1 MASAGEAEYESDPE
15 EAKLSLKMR
24 RREASDDEE
33 EEREVEE
40 SDRREKPPRMI
51 ESDGESDGQGAA
63 ANYDEEEEEEEEEY
77 DDEEYVEDEEA
88 YEEDEYQEA
97 GGTSGGAHEEG
108 VKEVEAVVESA
119 EGAKGVVGEGTGS
132 GQGMEDGNENNVQGE
147 EDKKENE
154 PYAVPTAGAFY
165 MHDDRFRD
173 NAGGRHRRTFG
184 GRKLW
189 ESKDD
194 RKWGHDKFEELS
206 VEERHYEEGR
216 RGSRGRYRG
225 RGRGRGPER
234 ETGRGRRPKAYVN
247 DSNPS
252 SNNSQKIQNN
262 ALKGMRGRG
271 PRRYRPSFKDN
282 IDAPPPPNKQSGLS
296 VEKHSYHSTA
306 KASAPVSNVEN
317 DAVTAAKQGFVSS
330 LNSASP
336 PFYPSSSSTKEVTM
350 TKRELQT
357 GTSSRSVQPS
367 VFGDSSAAAQSNS
380 VLRGKNASDS
390 VSLDKPNI
398 SDPITAVASKV
409 SSGLRLAPGSST
421 MSPTQSQPLRGQ
433 GRGFNT
439 MPNVNYQSP
448 VINNQFNRVSQPTN
462 LPSTQR
468 NPVLGQGQPS
478 FQATGRQ
485 FAQRSGTRSQGSS
498 PPKTGQSIS
507 EIGEFECSSDS
518 SKSRSAMVAKGK
530 GTLQSTGRGSVL
542 YGGAQVMGAPGSMG
556 SGDQNFPATPAF
568 LPVMQFGGQ
577 NRGGIPAV
585 GMAFPGY
592 VGQPQLGLGNSEMTW
607 LPVLAGA
614 AGALGATY
622 CSPYITMDGAYH
634 ARPSGQ
640 ISSLTAAP
648 RSVFSPPFQ
657 YNAVSLV
664 FSLCWHVGVI
674 LVLHTSFILFYLL
687 LACA

>member
-1 MASAGEAEYESDPE
+1 MASVGEAEVEYESDPE

-24 RREASDDEE
+24 RKEASDDEDV
-33 EEREVEE
+33 EERE
-40 SDRREKPPRMI
+40 SREKI
-51 ESDGESDGQGAA
+51 ESDGESEGQGAA
-63 ANYDEEEEEEEEEY
+63 ANYDEDEEEEEEY
-77 DDEEYVEDEEA
+77 DDEEYVEDDEA
-88 YEEDEYQEA
+88 YEEEEEV
-97 GGTSGGAHEEG
+97 GGISGDVPEEI
-108 VKEVEAVVESA
+108 VKEVEAVVAGE
-119 EGAKGVVGEGTGS
+119 EGKGIG
-132 GQGMEDGNENNVQGE
+132 DGNENNVQGE
-147 EDKKENE
+147 EEKKQNE

-173 NAGGRHRRTFG
+173 NAGGGRNRRTFG

-234 ETGRGRRPKAYVN
+234 GTVRGRRPKAYVN
-247 DSNPS
+247 DSNRDN
-252 SNNSQKIQNN
+252 NNSLKIQNN
-262 ALKGMRGRG
+262 ASKGMRGRG

-282 IDAPPPPNKQSGLS
+282 IDAPAPPNKQSGLS

-306 KASAPVSNVEN
+306 KPSAPVSNVEN

-336 PFYPSSSSTKEVTM
+336 PFYPSSSSAKETTM
-350 TKRELQT
+350 THKRELQT
-357 GTSSRSVQPS
+357 GASSHSVQPS
-367 VFGDSSAAAQSNS
+367 VLGDSSATAQSTS
-380 VLRGKNASDS
+380 VLRGKKASDS
-390 VSLDKPNI
+390 ISLDKLNI
-398 SDPITAVASKV
+398 ADPITAVASKV
-409 SSGLRLAPGSST
+409 SPGLQLAPGSST
-421 MSPTQSQPLRGQ
+421 ISPTQSQPLRGQ
-433 GRGFNT
+433 GRGFNP

-468 NPVLGQGQPS
+468 NPVLGRGQPS
-478 FQATGRQ
+478 FQATGHQ

-498 PPKTGQSIS
+498 PPKTGQSIP
-507 EIGEFECSSDS
+507 EAGEFESSSDT
-518 SKSRSAMVAKGK
+518 SKSKNALVAKGK
-530 GTLQSTGRGSVL
+530 GTFQSTGKGSVL

-556 SGDQNFPATPAF
+556 RGDQNFAATPAF

-577 NRGGIPAV
+577 HRGGIPAV

-614 AGALGATY
+614 AGALGAAY
-622 CSPYITMDGAYH
+622 CSPYISVDGAYH

-640 ISSLTAAP
+640 LSSLTAAP
-648 RSVFSPPFQ
+648 SKE
-657 YNAVSLV
+657 NN
-664 FSLCWHVGVI
+664 
-674 LVLHTSFILFYLL
+674 TSKPNNESMPQQRPELSNDDLGQRQKNPRRYTEMKFDQ
-687 LACA
+687 

>member
-1 MASAGEAEYESDPE
+1 MTSVRESEPEYESDPE

-33 EEREVEE
+33 EER
-40 SDRREKPPRMI
+40 REKPVRRI

-63 ANYDEEEEEEEEEY
+63 ANYDDEEEDEEY
-77 DDEEYVEDEEA
+77 EDEEYVEEEA

-97 GGTSGGAHEEG
+97 GGTSS
-108 VKEVEAVVESA
+108 VKEVEVVVEEGADGAKEVVA
-119 EGAKGVVGEGTGS
+119 EGIG
-132 GQGMEDGNENNVQGE
+132 DGNENNNVE
-147 EDKKENE
+147 KKENE
-154 PYAVPTAGAFY
+154 PFAVPTAGAFY

-173 NAGGRHRRTFG
+173 NAGGGRHRRTFG
-184 GRKLW
+184 GKKLW

-225 RGRGRGPER
+225 RGRGRGRGPEHG
-234 ETGRGRRPKAYVN
+234 TVRGRRPKAFVN
-247 DSNPS
+247 DNNQSN
-252 SNNSQKIQNN
+252 NNSQKIQDN
-262 ALKGMRGRG
+262 ASKGMRGRG

-282 IDAPPPPNKQSGLS
+282 IDAPPPPNKKSGLS
-296 VEKHSYHSTA
+296 VEKHSYNSTA
-306 KASAPVSNVEN
+306 KASAPVSNAEN

-336 PFYPSSSSTKEVTM
+336 PFYPSSSSAKEITM
-350 TKRELQT
+350 THKKELQN
-357 GTSSRSVQPS
+357 GT
-367 VFGDSSAAAQSNS
+367 NS

-390 VSLDKPNI
+390 VSLDKLNI
-398 SDPITAVASKV
+398 ADPITAVAAKV
-409 SSGLRLAPGSST
+409 SSGLQLASGSSRI
-421 MSPTQSQPLRGQ
+421 SPTQSQPLRGQ
-433 GRGFNT
+433 GRGFNA
-439 MPNVNYQSP
+439 MPNVNYQPP
-448 VINNQFNRVSQPTN
+448 VINNQFNRVPQPTN

-468 NPVLGQGQPS
+468 NPVLGRGQPS
-478 FQATGRQ
+478 FQATGHQ

-507 EIGEFECSSDS
+507 ETVEFESSSDS
-518 SKSRSAMVAKGK
+518 SKSKSAMVAKGK

-542 YGGAQVMGAPGSMG
+542 CGGAQVMGAPGSMG

-577 NRGGIPAV
+577 RRSGIPAV

-622 CSPYITMDGAYH
+622 CSPYIAVDGAYH

-640 ISSLTAAP
+640 MSSLTAGPSKENNTSKPNNERKPQQRPELSNDDLGQRQKNP
-648 RSVFSPPFQ
+648 RRYTEMKFDQ
-657 YNAVSLV
+657 
-664 FSLCWHVGVI
+664 
-674 LVLHTSFILFYLL
+674 
-687 LACA
+687 

>member
-1 MASAGEAEYESDPE
+1 MASVGEAEPEYESDPE

-33 EEREVEE
+33 EER
-40 SDRREKPPRMI
+40 REKPVRRI
-51 ESDGESDGQGAA
+51 GSDGESDGQGATA
-63 ANYDEEEEEEEEEY
+63 DYDEEEEEEEY

-97 GGTSGGAHEEG
+97 GGTSS
-108 VKEVEAVVESA
+108 VKEVEVVVE
-119 EGAKGVVGEGTGS
+119 EGADGAKEVMGEGTGIDDS
-132 GQGMEDGNENNVQGE
+132 NENNVQGE

-173 NAGGRHRRTFG
+173 NAGGGRHRRTFG

-206 VEERHYEEGR
+206 VEERHYEEGG

-225 RGRGRGPER
+225 RGRGRGPEHG
-234 ETGRGRRPKAYVN
+234 TVRGRRPKAYVN
-247 DSNPS
+247 DSHQSN
-252 SNNSQKIQNN
+252 NNSQKIQDN
-262 ALKGMRGRG
+262 ASKGMRGRG

-306 KASAPVSNVEN
+306 KASAPVSNAEN
-317 DAVTAAKQGFVSS
+317 DAVTAAKQWFVSS

-336 PFYPSSSSTKEVTM
+336 PFYPSSSSAKEITM
-350 TKRELQT
+350 THKKELQT
-357 GTSSRSVQPS
+357 GTS
-367 VFGDSSAAAQSNS
+367 S

-390 VSLDKPNI
+390 VSLDKLNI
-398 SDPITAVASKV
+398 ADPVTAVAAKV
-409 SSGLRLAPGSST
+409 SSGLQLAPGSST
-421 MSPTQSQPLRGQ
+421 ISPTQSQPLRGQ
-433 GRGFNT
+433 GKGFNA

-448 VINNQFNRVSQPTN
+448 VINDQFNGVPLPTS

-468 NPVLGQGQPS
+468 NPVLGRGQPS
-478 FQATGRQ
+478 FQATGHQ
-485 FAQRSGTRSQGSS
+485 FAQLSGTRSQGSS

-507 EIGEFECSSDS
+507 EIGEFESSSDS
-518 SKSRSAMVAKGK
+518 SKSKSAMVAKGK

-577 NRGGIPAV
+577 HRGGIPAV

-614 AGALGATY
+614 AGAVGATY
-622 CSPYITMDGAYH
+622 CSPYIAVDGAYH

-640 ISSLTAAP
+640 MSSLTAAP
-648 RSVFSPPFQ
+648 SKE
-657 YNAVSLV
+657 NN
-664 FSLCWHVGVI
+664 
-674 LVLHTSFILFYLL
+674 TSKPNDECKPQQRPELSNDDLGQRQKNPRRYTEMKFDQ
-687 LACA
+687 

>member
-1 MASAGEAEYESDPE
+1 MASSGEADYESDPE

-33 EEREVEE
+33 EEEEEERELEE
-40 SDRREKPPRMI
+40 KKHVRRI
-51 ESDGESDGQGAA
+51 ESDGESEGQGAA
-63 ANYDEEEEEEEEEY
+63 ADYDEEEEEEDEEEEY
-77 DDEEYVEDEEA
+77 DDDEEYVEEEEVYE
-88 YEEDEYQEA
+88 YEEVGETKE
-97 GGTSGGAHEEG
+97 S
-108 VKEVEAVVESA
+108 VKEVEEVVESG
-119 EGAKGVVGEGTGS
+119 EGAKEVVGESLGFD
-132 GQGMEDGNENNVQGE
+132 DGIEGNVQQGGE
-147 EDKKENE
+147 EEKKENE

-173 NAGGRHRRTFG
+173 NAGGRQHRRTFG

-189 ESKDD
+189 ESRDD

-206 VEERHYEEGR
+206 VEERHYQEGR

-225 RGRGRGPER
+225 RGRGRGRGPER
-234 ETGRGRRPKAYVN
+234 GTVQGRRPKAYVN
-247 DSNPS
+247 DNNPNN
-252 SNNSQKIQNN
+252 NNSQKIQNN

-282 IDAPPPPNKQSGLS
+282 IDVPPPPNKQSGLS
-296 VEKHSYHSTA
+296 AEKHSYHSTA
-306 KASAPVSNVEN
+306 KASAPVSNLEN
-317 DAVTAAKQGFVSS
+317 DAVAAAKQGFVSS

-336 PFYPSSSSTKEVTM
+336 PFYPSSSSAKEITM
-350 TKRELQT
+350 THKRELQT
-357 GTSSRSVQPS
+357 GTSSRSGHPS
-367 VFGDSSAAAQSNS
+367 ALGDSSTAAQSTS

-390 VSLDKPNI
+390 VSLEKLNF
-398 SDPITAVASKV
+398 SDHITAVASKV
-409 SSGLRLAPGSST
+409 SSGLQLAPGSST

-433 GRGFNT
+433 GRGFNA
-439 MPNVNYQSP
+439 MPNVNYHSR
-448 VINNQFNRVSQPTN
+448 VISNQFNRVSQPTN

-468 NPVLGQGQPS
+468 NPVLGREQPS
-478 FQATGRQ
+478 FQATSHQ

-498 PPKTGQSIS
+498 PPKTGQSIP
-507 EIGEFECSSDS
+507 ETGEFESSSDS
-518 SKSRSAMVAKGK
+518 SKSKSAMVAKGK
-530 GTLQSTGRGSVL
+530 GTIQSTGRGSVL

-577 NRGGIPAV
+577 HRGGIPAV

-622 CSPYITMDGAYH
+622 CSPYIAMDGAYH

-640 ISSLTAAP
+640 ISSLAAP
-648 RSVFSPPFQ
+648 SKE
-657 YNAVSLV
+657 NN
-664 FSLCWHVGVI
+664 
-674 LVLHTSFILFYLL
+674 TSKPNNEGKPQQRPELSNDDLGQRQKNPRRYTEMKFDQ
-687 LACA
+687 

>member
-1 MASAGEAEYESDPE
+1 
-15 EAKLSLKMR
+15 
-24 RREASDDEE
+24 
-33 EEREVEE
+33 
-40 SDRREKPPRMI
+40 
-51 ESDGESDGQGAA
+51 
-63 ANYDEEEEEEEEEY
+63 
-77 DDEEYVEDEEA
+77 
-88 YEEDEYQEA
+88 
-97 GGTSGGAHEEG
+97 
-108 VKEVEAVVESA
+108 
-119 EGAKGVVGEGTGS
+119 
-132 GQGMEDGNENNVQGE
+132 
-147 EDKKENE
+147 
-154 PYAVPTAGAFY
+154 
-165 MHDDRFRD
+165 
-173 NAGGRHRRTFG
+173 
-184 GRKLW
+184 
-189 ESKDD
+189 
-194 RKWGHDKFEELS
+194 
-206 VEERHYEEGR
+206 
-216 RGSRGRYRG
+216 
-225 RGRGRGPER
+225 
-234 ETGRGRRPKAYVN
+234 
-247 DSNPS
+247 
-252 SNNSQKIQNN
+252 
-262 ALKGMRGRG
+262 
-271 PRRYRPSFKDN
+271 
-282 IDAPPPPNKQSGLS
+282 
-296 VEKHSYHSTA
+296 
-306 KASAPVSNVEN
+306 
-317 DAVTAAKQGFVSS
+317 
-330 LNSASP
+330 
-336 PFYPSSSSTKEVTM
+336 M

-468 NPVLGQGQPS
+468 NPVLSQGQPS

-542 YGGAQVMGAPGSMG
+542 YGGAQVKVHLEAWVVVIRT
-556 SGDQNFPATPAF
+556 FPATPAF
-568 LPVMQFGGQ
+568 CQSCTHAV

-607 LPVLAGA
+607 LLP
-614 AGALGATY
+614 
-622 CSPYITMDGAYH
+622 
-634 ARPSGQ
+634 
-640 ISSLTAAP
+640 
-648 RSVFSPPFQ
+648 
-657 YNAVSLV
+657 
-664 FSLCWHVGVI
+664 
-674 LVLHTSFILFYLL
+674 
-687 LACA
+687 

>member
-33 EEREVEE
+33 EEEREPEKKPV
-40 SDRREKPPRMI
+40 RRI
-51 ESDGESDGQGAA
+51 ESDGESEGQGAA
-63 ANYDEEEEEEEEEY
+63 ADYDEDYEEEEEEEEEEEDY
-77 DDEEYVEDEEA
+77 DDEEYVEDDEV

-97 GGTSGGAHEEG
+97 GGTSGVALKGS
-108 VKEVEAVVESA
+108 VEAVVE
-119 EGAKGVVGEGTGS
+119 GADVAKEVVGEGTGVD
-132 GQGMEDGNENNVQGE
+132 DGNENNNVQQGE
-147 EDKKENE
+147 EEKKENE

-189 ESKDD
+189 ESRDD

-234 ETGRGRRPKAYVN
+234 GAVRGRRPKAYVN

-252 SNNSQKIQNN
+252 NNNSQKTQNN
-262 ALKGMRGRG
+262 SLKGMRGRG

-282 IDAPPPPNKQSGLS
+282 IDASPPLNKQSGRS
-296 VEKHSYHSTA
+296 VEKHAYHSTA
-306 KASAPVSNVEN
+306 GASAPVSNVEN
-317 DAVTAAKQGFVSS
+317 DAVAAAKQGFVSS

-336 PFYPSSSSTKEVTM
+336 PFYPSSSSAKEITVTH
-350 TKRELQT
+350 KRELQT
-357 GTSSRSVQPS
+357 GASSRGIQPP
-367 VFGDSSAAAQSNS
+367 VLGDSSAAAQSTS
-380 VLRGKNASDS
+380 VLRGKNASNS

-398 SDPITAVASKV
+398 SDPIAAVASKV
-409 SSGLRLAPGSST
+409 SSGLQLAHGSST
-421 MSPTQSQPLRGQ
+421 ISPTQSQPLRGQ
-433 GRGFNT
+433 GRGFNA

-468 NPVLGQGQPS
+468 NPVLGRGQPA
-478 FQATGRQ
+478 FQATGHQ
-485 FAQRSGTRSQGSS
+485 FAQRSGSRSQGSS
-498 PPKTGQSIS
+498 PPKTAQSIS
-507 EIGEFECSSDS
+507 ETVEFESSSDS
-518 SKSRSAMVAKGK
+518 SKSKSAMVAKGK
-530 GTLQSTGRGSVL
+530 GTLQSTGRGSVI

-556 SGDQNFPATPAF
+556 SGDQNFPGTPAF

-577 NRGGIPAV
+577 HRGGIPAV

-592 VGQPQLGLGNSEMTW
+592 VGQPQLGMGNSEMTW

-622 CSPYITMDGAYH
+622 CSPYIAMDGAYH

-648 RSVFSPPFQ
+648 SKE
-657 YNAVSLV
+657 NN
-664 FSLCWHVGVI
+664 
-674 LVLHTSFILFYLL
+674 TSKPNNEVKPQQRPELSNDDLGQRQKNPRRYTEMKFDQ
-687 LACA
+687 